1 MIKLTLITT
10 ATLVAISTSA
20 LADSQVWNVT
30 EEGASGI
37 KSAQGQWTV
46 NIADNKISGSANM
59 QSDKGAVLTYT
70 LDGSKS
76 ESVYAVNISNRTD
89 GKTGCVWSG
98 HIPAGV
104 DMKSHGL
111 IGEAHCEDKVG
122 SLLKPVF
129 ESRV

>member
-1 MIKLTLITT
+1 MIKLTLITA

-30 EEGASGI
+30 EEGTSGGI
-37 KSAQGQWTV
+37 KSAQGQWSVTID
-46 NIADNKISGSANM
+46 NNNKISGSANM
-59 QSDKGAVLTYT
+59 QSDKGEILTYT

-76 ESVYAVNISNRTD
+76 ESAYTVNMSKRTD

-111 IGEAHCEDKVG
+111 IGEVHCDGKVG
-122 SLLKPVF
+122 FTIKAGF
-129 ESRV
+129 

>member
-10 ATLVAISTSA
+10 ATLVALSTSA

-59 QSDKGAVLTYT
+59 QSDKGGVLTYSIE
-70 LDGSKS
+70 GSKS
-76 ESVYAVNISNRTD
+76 DSVYALNMSNRTD

-98 HIPAGV
+98 HIRAGV

-111 IGEAHCEDKVG
+111 IGEADCEEKVRFTIKAG
-122 SLLKPVF
+122 F
-129 ESRV
+129 

>member
-1 MIKLTLITT
+1 MIKLTLIT
-10 ATLVAISTSA
+10 AVTLVAISTSA

-30 EEGASGI
+30 EEGTSGGI

-59 QSDKGAVLTYT
+59 QSDKGAILTYT

-76 ESVYAVNISNRTD
+76 ESVYTVNMSNRTD

-111 IGEAHCEDKVG
+111 IGEVHCDGKVG
-122 SLLKPVF
+122 FTVKAGF
-129 ESRV
+129 

>member
-1 MIKLTLITT
+1 MTKLTLST
-10 ATLVAISTSA
+10 AAFLVAVSTSA
-20 LADSQVWNVT
+20 LADSKFWNVT
-30 EEGASGI
+30 EEGASGGV
-37 KSAQGQWTV
+37 KGAQGRWSL
-46 NIADNKISGSANM
+46 NIDNNKLSGSANL

-76 ESVYAVNISNRTD
+76 GSLYTVNMSKRTD

-111 IGEAHCEDKVG
+111 IGEVHCDGKAGFTVRAG
-122 SLLKPVF
+122 F
-129 ESRV
+129 